1 MKKNIFN
8 TILGIAFISLCSFV
22 SDGESAGG
30 SNCDL
35 CVVKG
40 KKGILPAVTVFSC
53 KAAANSS
60 CSYSAAGVTA
70 SCSNAVACK

>member
-1 MKKNIFN
+1 MKKNVFN

-40 KKGILPAVTVFSC
+40 KKGIFTQTVFSC

-60 CSYSAAGVTA
+60 CSYSAAGISA
-70 SCSNAVACK
+70 SCANAVKC